1 MLYNLKLENKNELL
15 QNWGTYLSW
24 AGYVRVQLEKIC
36 FFDHKDSSMNL
47 FCYFWFYCRN
57 IDGWMGFFCI
67 SDSSRRRGIV
77 GFKSHR
83 TAPPTEF
90 ANQPG
95 FFAIQPFAL
104 VWNISRQILPEYLH
118 PYLPLLLHHLWNC
131 TTGHCK

>member
-1 MLYNLKLENKNELL
+1 MHNTQCKFDVNHVKFCAVELSRLLESNREKFGSLIIKIL
-15 QNWGTYLSW
+15 Q
-24 AGYVRVQLEKIC
+24 QIC
-36 FFDHKDSSMNL
+36 FVFSGSTAET
-47 FCYFWFYCRN
+47 WT
-57 IDGWMGFFCI
+57 DGWDFFSI

>member
-1 MLYNLKLENKNELL
+1 MITKIL
-15 QNWGTYLSW
+15 Q
-24 AGYVRVQLEKIC
+24 RIC
-36 FFDHKDSSMNL
+36 FVISGSSAETL
-47 FCYFWFYCRN
+47 
-57 IDGWMGFFCI
+57 DGWMGFFSI

-104 VWNISRQILPEYLH
+104 V
-118 PYLPLLLHHLWNC
+118 
-131 TTGHCK
+131 